1 MQWIEEEPDVPEAEK
16 RIDALPEHI
25 AALPASERALVQ
37 RIFQVVATE
46 GDIVPPVEM
55 TPWLE
60 RTFGSVDAVRHQRIV
75 RVTNRWTYEGAMFNA
90 LRSRRPSSGAS
101 QSAAPADAELR
112 ELIERARG
120 DDFCDPA
127 HHTPADTFGRVRGQH
142 VITASN
148 VAKAD
153 GWHGVGIFDRHD
165 PLAIDAPLVEDIL
178 SVAGE
183 WADQAHTAD
192 QQAIHL
198 FLLWNCLWR
207 AGASL
212 IHGHVQMTLSHEM
225 AHARVMLL
233 RAAAERYHA
242 ATGADYFADLIEA
255 HRVLGLTADDD
266 MSDAGEDDSEVGSD
280 ATGGKVERF
289 ASLTP
294 VKEREVVLIAPTYH
308 DGRLDPAELGCLA
321 DTLAPTIRVAFDDMG
336 VRSFNVV
343 AYGPPLAAPQT
354 ADSSWSGFPLI
365 ARFVDRGNPLSSTA
379 DVAALELFGSS
390 VVASDPFE
398 VARTL
403 RTPTQ
408 ASSQHP

>member
-1 MQWIEEEPDVPEAEK
+1 MPEAEK
-16 RIDALPEHI
+16 RIDALPEII
-25 AALPASERALVQ
+25 AALPARERTVVE
-37 RIFQVVATE
+37 RIFQVVASE
-46 GDIVPPVEM
+46 GEVVPPVEM
-55 TPWLE
+55 MPWLE
-60 RTFGSVDAVRHQRIV
+60 RTFGSADAVRHQRVV

-101 QSAAPADAELR
+101 QSAPAADAELR
-112 ELIERARG
+112 GRIERARG
-120 DDFCDPA
+120 DDFCDPE

-165 PLAIDAPLVEDIL
+165 PLAIDAPLVEDML

-183 WADQAHTAD
+183 WADAAHRAD

-212 IHGHVQMTLSHEM
+212 VHGHVQMTLSREM
-225 AHARVMLL
+225 PHARVALL
-233 RAAAERYHA
+233 RAAAGRYRA
-242 ATGADYFADLIEA
+242 ETGGDYFADLVEA
-255 HRVLGLTADDD
+255 HRVLGLTVDEVHEDNED
-266 MSDAGEDDSEVGSD
+266 TDAALGAS
-280 ATGGKVERF
+280 GGKVERF

-308 DGRLDPAELGCLA
+308 DGRLDPAELGGLA
-321 DTLAPTIRVAFDDMG
+321 ETLFPTIQTALGDMG
-336 VRSFNVV
+336 VRAFNIV
-343 AYGPPLAAPQT
+343 AYGPPLATLQSG
-354 ADSSWSGFPLI
+354 DNSWSGFPLI
-365 ARFVDRGNPLSSTA
+365 ARFVDRGNPLSPTV

-390 VVASDPFE
+390 VISSDPFE
-398 VARTL
+398 VARAL
-403 RTPTQ
+403 QTPMQTSVQ
-408 ASSQHP
+408 